1 MKALRKVRNN
11 PHHHLTNLIRG
22 NVLLSSFVK
31 SVLDKKI
38 TPRYTLIINT
48 MLYIKE
54 VEPMIQQISD
64 AELEIMKIVWGNPEE
79 VTLFPYIM
87 DGLAAKGKPCQK
99 NTLIVLLSRLMNKGF
114 LSAKKIGRRNE
125 YTTLVSETEYQTAQ
139 TKNFLDKIYEGSAKG
154 LVSNLIF
161 GDLLADEEYEELK
174 RLLEK
179 GKGQQ

>member
-31 SVLDKKI
+31 SVLDKKT

-154 LVSNLIF
+154 LVSNLIL